1 VVLWFFTSCVLVT
14 AHRGSWVQFRPPARW
29 SKTPWARGIAPPGEW
44 LAWGGKANKPKHAPP
59 KQQPPAPS
67 PTPLPMSPA
76 LPYPAHESLALSRC
90 AKAKGTRPD
99 RQEARMH
106 DRDSPECRPHVN
118 GDGISAGEE
127 GCRLTTAAP
136 RSLVI
141 PVPTTAQRARQA
153 PSHTPH
159 SSQQARATTATAWE
173 LPGHWTTGHGPHVD
187 HTADR
192 SPQSPQ
198 WQWQWH
204 SPSTAGLTAGF
215 DCRFCRRR
223 RQNVAGLRF
232 FLLFRA
238 HFRQFATKLSAGRPD
253 SYA

>member
-1 VVLWFFTSCVLVT
+1 LL
-14 AHRGSWVQFRPPARW
+14 
-29 SKTPWARGIAPPGEW
+29 GE
-44 LAWGGKANKPKHAPP
+44 AKNRPKHAPP
-59 KQQPPAPS
+59 KDQPPAPS

-204 SPSTAGLTAGF
+204 EGSGDHPEQRAA
-215 DCRFCRRR
+215 RFQFQCSSSSSSGSGSSSAEVPVPVPGA
-223 RQNVAGLRF
+223 VALICG
-232 FLLFRA
+232 
-238 HFRQFATKLSAGRPD
+238 
-253 SYA
+253 